1 MSNASLK
8 KAVDFAIAQT
18 EKEVENLENKL
29 EINDYIPLQRSI
41 LEKKLA
47 ELKNDLAE
55 FRSIAIS

>member
-8 KAVDFAIAQT
+8 KAVDFAIAQA

-29 EINDYIPLQRSI
+29 EINDYMPLQRSI
-41 LEKKLA
+41 LEKKLN
-47 ELKNDLAE
+47 ELQSDLSE